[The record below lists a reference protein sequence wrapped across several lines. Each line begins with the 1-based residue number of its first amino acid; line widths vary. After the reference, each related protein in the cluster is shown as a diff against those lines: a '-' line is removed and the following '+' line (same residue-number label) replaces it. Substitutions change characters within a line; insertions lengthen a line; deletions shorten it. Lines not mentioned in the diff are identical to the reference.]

1 MSKDESLLPSN
12 SSLNEKKISFASSID
27 VNRTSFPFSLNNSDS
42 YSDSDFFLSQ
52 NEDILIL
59 TPPKEEKNIINIHK
73 VFPEEEDIEE
83 LEMKNELFEY
93 KKNLTNFKSQLKQKK
108 QINNIEKSCHHHYSN
123 SDTNTLTLIEKE
135 MNLEEE
141 AIIFENNDKLNLIDK
156 NNYPPSSLF
165 KRKTNSL
172 YDKSH
177 TLVNR
182 TKPKQYSFSLESH
195 SHIYHHRNSLSSN
208 ISSNNEYFLNYSY
221 GNKADAIR
229 SSYIAKLIY
238 SGILVPNQNQ
248 NKHNSIIIF
257 DWDDTLLCTS
267 FIMPNGIYDDNKS
280 FTYDEQLKISQ
291 LELSVLALLEKSITK
306 GRTFIITN
314 SLPGWVEFSAN
325 KFYPKLSKILDK
337 ITIISARGKYEKMYP
352 WNISLWKIKAFVDM
366 VQTID
371 CSLITNIVCVGD
383 SFIEIEAGKALASKF
398 SMACIKSVKF
408 KESPKIEEL
417 NKQIIL
423 VNENFEKIFSQA
435 KNLNIS
441 IEKKSNDEN

>member
-1 MSKDESLLPSN
+1 
-12 SSLNEKKISFASSID
+12 
-27 VNRTSFPFSLNNSDS
+27 
-42 YSDSDFFLSQ
+42 
-52 NEDILIL
+52 
-59 TPPKEEKNIINIHK
+59 
-73 VFPEEEDIEE
+73 
-83 LEMKNELFEY
+83 MKSELFEY
-93 KKNLTNFKSQLKQKK
+93 KKSLSDFKSQLKRKK
-108 QINNIEKSCHHHYSN
+108 LIKNIEKPSHHKINHHYSN

-135 MNLEEE
+135 MNLDEEI
-141 AIIFENNDKLNLIDK
+141 IIFDNNDKLNLIS
-156 NNYPPSSLF
+156 NYNYPSSSLF
-165 KRKTNSL
+165 KRKTNSF
-172 YDKSH
+172 YDKTH
-177 TLVNR
+177 TLNNR
-182 TKPKQYSFSLESH
+182 TKPKQYSLSLESH
-195 SHIYHHRNSLSSN
+195 SNTYHNRNSLSSN
-208 ISSNNEYFLNYSY
+208 LSSNNEYVLSYSY
-221 GNKADAIR
+221 RNKADTIR
-229 SSYIAKLIY
+229 SSYITKLIY

-267 FIMPNGIYDDNKS
+267 FIMPNGIYCDNKS

-291 LELSVLALLEKSITK
+291 LELSVLALLEKSISK

-314 SLPGWVEFSAN
+314 SLPGWVEFSAS
-325 KFYPKLSKILDK
+325 KFYPKLSKLFDK
-337 ITIISARGKYEKMYP
+337 ITIISARGKYEKIYP
-352 WNISLWKIKAFVDM
+352 GNTGLWKIKAFVDM

-441 IEKKSNDEN
+441 IEKKSNDEK